1 MSDERLD
8 FGPVPPMVYV
18 AMFGATVAGQLG
30 GMAIDAVA
38 IGRRVLWFPLAL
50 SVVLEALVGAR
61 FGASLLGRPLT
72 SSESG
77 RVSIYYSAG
86 LAALSLP
93 LAAWTAVSTGMA
105 KPAQDGSL
113 WSLRAAGVALTL
125 AVGVF
130 AGGAVLRQL
139 LMLLVARARR

>member
-1 MSDERLD
+1 MSEERLD

-18 AMFGATVAGQLG
+18 AMLGATVAGQVG

-38 IGRRVLWFPLAL
+38 MGRRVLWFPLAL
-50 SVVLEALVGAR
+50 SVVLEAVVGAR

-86 LAALSLP
+86 LAAVSLP
-93 LAAWTAVSTGMA
+93 LALWTGISTGMA
-105 KPAQDGSL
+105 MPAQDGL
-113 WSLRAAGVALTL
+113 MGWLRAAGVVLAL

-130 AGGAVLRQL
+130 AGGALIRQL
-139 LMLLVARARR
+139 LMLLLARTRR